1 MASHYP
7 QKYKTRYNAGFLPS
21 RHDPMSQKPLT
32 DSDAYRARKA
42 FFDSLLTVYGRK
54 PALEALEQ
62 PDTTVY
68 RLHLADSN
76 RPGELLDRSIAA
88 AKAKG
93 AEIVHH
99 DRKAVAPSAK
109 NTKHDQG
116 VAAESASARHI
127 SPR

>member
-54 PALEALEQ
+54 PVLEALEQ

-76 RPGELLDRSIAA
+76 RPGELLDRIIAA

-93 AEIVHH
+93 RSEEHTSELQSRGHLVC
-99 DRKAVAPSAK
+99 
-109 NTKHDQG
+109 
-116 VAAESASARHI
+116 
-127 SPR
+127 

>member
-42 FFDSLLTVYGRK
+42 FCGSVLTVYGRK
-54 PALEALEQ
+54 PVLLALGR
-62 PDTTVY
+62 PDTTVC
-68 RLHLADSN
+68 RLRWADSY
-76 RPGELLDRSIAA
+76 RPGGLLDRTTAG
-88 AKAKG
+88 AKAPR

-99 DRKAVAPSAK
+99 DRKALARLSPD
-109 NTKHDQG
+109 TMQELG
-116 VAAESASARHI
+116 GAADFGGARY
-127 SPR
+127 

>member
-1 MASHYP
+1 
-7 QKYKTRYNAGFLPS
+7 
-21 RHDPMSQKPLT
+21 MSQKPLT

-54 PALEALEQ
+54 PVLEALEQ

-76 RPGELLDRSIAA
+76 RPGELLDRIIAA

-93 AEIVHH
+93 AENVHH
-99 DRKAVAPSAK
+99 DRKTLTRNCK
-109 NTKHDQG
+109 NTKQEQG
-116 VAAESASARHI
+116 VEADLEI
-127 SPR
+127 SRAKLRTTV